1 MSTSFTD
8 NGVYHYLLNGQAT
21 RIREHWQRHRQ
32 PSGEWLVTSGRSA
45 PGVNIEVEARVTGGL
60 VTDFEVLWQ
69 AGERPELRAQ
79 YTLLDSAIEVV
90 RTKGA
95 VTEHEAISLDSEKS
109 AALLSPLM
117 RIYAGPLIARL
128 LAMGGQGAVVLPFI
142 GDPADEERLLR
153 PQVSQR
159 QASVLEEDVELQ
171 LGGADFRCRVCEY
184 SGDQYAPGTRF
195 WLAED
200 DLLVR
205 YRWQQA
211 QDQQW
216 DVWLQRS
223 APSTFPE

>member
-1 MSTSFTD
+1 
-8 NGVYHYLLNGQAT
+8 
-21 RIREHWQRHRQ
+21 
-32 PSGEWLVTSGRSA
+32 
-45 PGVNIEVEARVTGGL
+45 
-60 VTDFEVLWQ
+60 
-69 AGERPELRAQ
+69 
-79 YTLLDSAIEVV
+79 
-90 RTKGA
+90 
-95 VTEHEAISLDSEKS
+95 
-109 AALLSPLM
+109 M

-128 LAMGGQGAVVLPFI
+128 LAMGGQGAVLLPFI

-159 QASVLEEDVELQ
+159 QASVLENDVELQ

-223 APSTFPE
+223 AQSTFPE